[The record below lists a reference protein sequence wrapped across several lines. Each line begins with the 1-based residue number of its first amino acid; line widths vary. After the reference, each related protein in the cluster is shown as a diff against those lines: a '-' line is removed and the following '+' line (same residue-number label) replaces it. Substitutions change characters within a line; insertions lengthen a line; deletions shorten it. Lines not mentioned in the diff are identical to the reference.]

1 MFEDKVGE
9 YLEKFEE
16 IEDNNFFEDEWF
28 DDEDDDDI
36 DEEDDEVNIIGQK
49 IEGSSKNV
57 ENFDVEKINEL
68 KL

>member
-16 IEDNNFFEDEWF
+16 IEDNNFFEEEWL
-28 DDEDDDDI
+28 DDEDDDI

-49 IEGSSKNV
+49 IEGSSKYV

-68 KL
+68 

>member
-16 IEDNNFFEDEWF
+16 IEDNNFFEEEWL
-28 DDEDDDDI
+28 DDEDDDI
-36 DEEDDEVNIIGQK
+36 NEEDDEVNIISQK
-49 IEGSSKNV
+49 IQEGSSKYD

-68 KL
+68 

>member
-36 DEEDDEVNIIGQK
+36 DEVDDEVNIIGQK
-49 IEGSSKNV
+49 IEGSSKYV

>member
-16 IEDNNFFEDEWF
+16 IEDNNFFEDEWL
-28 DDEDDDDI
+28 DDEDDGDI

-49 IEGSSKNV
+49 IEGSSKYV

-68 KL
+68 

>member
-1 MFEDKVGE
+1 MFKDKVGE

-49 IEGSSKNV
+49 IEGSSKYV

>member
-49 IEGSSKNV
+49 IEEGSSKYV

-68 KL
+68 

>member
-49 IEGSSKNV
+49 IEGSSKYV

>member
-1 MFEDKVGE
+1 MFKDKVGE

-16 IEDNNFFEDEWF
+16 IEDNNFFEDEWL
-28 DDEDDDDI
+28 DDEDDGDI

-49 IEGSSKNV
+49 IEGSSKYV

-68 KL
+68 

>member
-16 IEDNNFFEDEWF
+16 IEDNNFFEEEWL
-28 DDEDDDDI
+28 DDEDDDI

-49 IEGSSKNV
+49 IEGSSKYV

>member
-16 IEDNNFFEDEWF
+16 IEDNNFFEEEWL
-28 DDEDDDDI
+28 DDDI

-49 IEGSSKNV
+49 IEEGSSKYD

-68 KL
+68 

>member
-49 IEGSSKNV
+49 IEGSSKYV

-68 KL
+68 

>member
-16 IEDNNFFEDEWF
+16 IEDNNFFEEEWL
-28 DDEDDDDI
+28 DDEDDDI

-49 IEGSSKNV
+49 IEGSSKYD
-57 ENFDVEKINEL
+57 ENLDVEKINEL
-68 KL
+68 

>member
-16 IEDNNFFEDEWF
+16 IEDNNFFEDEWL
-28 DDEDDDDI
+28 DDEDDGDI

-49 IEGSSKNV
+49 IEEGSSKYV

-68 KL
+68 